1 MVSQTLTSKH
11 LLALLE
17 KSRTICEA
25 SREYPS
31 SQQPLP
37 PRHLCTSTTISSKAN
52 PNTIQKIV
60 TTSTNESQLKAL
72 SEYGR
77 HVKGETEVI
86 ELLPGEQQDERKSK
100 FSRKMHS
107 QSVEMNDDDDS
118 DELAVE
124 TYNKFSFL

>member
-52 PNTIQKIV
+52 PNTIQKILQ
-60 TTSTNESQLKAL
+60 TSTNESQLKAL
-72 SEYGR
+72 SEYAK
-77 HVKGETEVI
+77 HVKDETEVI

-100 FSRKMHS
+100 FLRKTRS
-107 QSVEMNDDDDS
+107 QSMETNDDDS
-118 DELAVE
+118 DELMIE
-124 TYNKFSFL
+124 TYDRFSFL